1 MSQLAKK
8 TGFGRKFM
16 NFIGLGAAE
25 EPIEDEVYDEEEAPV
40 VNNRR
45 DNYSTGRST
54 GYTHNEPPRQEP
66 AADYGYDSSSYE
78 EDYREPVTQGT
89 TTYGSSSKII
99 NHPAV
104 AARHRTMIYQL
115 DSYEDSKDVIDDLLE
130 GHSVLINLEALDLPE
145 AQRIID
151 TLIGACY
158 AINATI
164 KKAAAQTY
172 LLAPETVEVAGTYAD
187 DARTSKIF
195 EDGHH

>member
-1 MSQLAKK
+1 MAKK
-8 TGFGRKFM
+8 KGMNFL
-16 NFIGLGAAE
+16 NFIGLGSSE
-25 EPIEDEVYDEEEAPV
+25 EPVAQEDMDYEEETPV
-40 VNNRR
+40 ANRR
-45 DNYSTGRST
+45 DSYSAGRS
-54 GYTHNEPPRQEP
+54 YQREPQQAES
-66 AADYGYDSSSYE
+66 DYGYDNGYE
-78 EDYREPVTQGT
+78 EDYREPAPQAT

-115 DSYEDSKDVIDDLLE
+115 SNYEDSKDVIDDLLE
-130 GHSVLINLEALDLPE
+130 GHSVLINLESLELEE

-187 DARTSKIF
+187 DGRSSTIF

>member
-8 TGFGRKFM
+8 KGMNFL
-16 NFIGLGAAE
+16 NFIGLGSSE
-25 EPIEDEVYDEEEAPV
+25 EPIEDEDMYYEEETPV
-40 VNNRR
+40 ANRR
-45 DNYSTGRST
+45 DSYSASR
-54 GYTHNEPPRQEP
+54 GYQRNEPTQ
-66 AADYGYDSSSYE
+66 ADNDYGYDAGYDD
-78 EDYREPVTQGT
+78 DYREPPTQAT

-104 AARHRTMIYQL
+104 GARHRTMIYQL
-115 DSYEDSKDVIDDLLE
+115 SNYEDSKDVIDDLLE
-130 GHSVLINLEALDLPE
+130 GHSVLINLESLALEE

-187 DARTSKIF
+187 DNRNNTIF
-195 EDGHH
+195 EDGRR

>member
-1 MSQLAKK
+1 MAKK
-8 TGFGRKFM
+8 KGMNFL
-16 NFIGLGAAE
+16 NFIGLGSSE
-25 EPIEDEVYDEEEAPV
+25 EPVEEDMYDEEEAPV

-45 DNYSTGRST
+45 DNYSNSRS
-54 GYTHNEPPRQEP
+54 YQRSEPPMQEQ
-66 AADYGYDSSSYE
+66 DYGYDSGYD
-78 EDYREPVTQGT
+78 DYRDPQPQGT

-187 DARTSKIF
+187 DNRTSKIF
-195 EDGHH
+195 EDGHR

>member
-1 MSQLAKK
+1 MNFL
-8 TGFGRKFM
+8 
-16 NFIGLGAAE
+16 NFIGLGASE
-25 EPIEDEVYDEEEAPV
+25 EPVGEDDMYNYNEEESPV
-40 VNNRR
+40 VNRR
-45 DNYSTGRST
+45 DSYSSSRS
-54 GYTHNEPPRQEP
+54 YQRSEPQQSEP
-66 AADYGYDSSSYE
+66 DYGYDNGYE
-78 EDYREPVTQGT
+78 DDYREPQPQAT

-99 NHPAV
+99 NHPSV

-115 DSYEDSKDVIDDLLE
+115 DNYEDSKDVIDDLLE

-187 DARTSKIF
+187 DNRTSKIF
-195 EDGHH
+195 DDGHR

>member
-1 MSQLAKK
+1 MAKK
-8 TGFGRKFM
+8 KGI
-16 NFIGLGAAE
+16 NFLNLIGLGPSE
-25 EPIEDEVYDEEEAPV
+25 EPVEEDMYDEEETPV
-40 VNNRR
+40 ANRR
-45 DNYSTGRST
+45 DTYTSRNYQQR
-54 GYTHNEPPRQEP
+54 NDPPQSES
-66 AADYGYDSSSYE
+66 DYSYGGDYD
-78 EDYREPVTQGT
+78 DYRDPQPQAT

-115 DSYEDSKDVIDDLLE
+115 DNYEDSKDVIDDLLE

-187 DARTSKIF
+187 DNRTGKIF
-195 EDGHH
+195 DDGHR

>member
-1 MSQLAKK
+1 MAKK
-8 TGFGRKFM
+8 KGMNFL
-16 NFIGLGAAE
+16 NFIGLGSSE
-25 EPIEDEVYDEEEAPV
+25 EPVAQEDMDYEEETPV
-40 VNNRR
+40 ANRR
-45 DNYSTGRST
+45 DSYSAGRS
-54 GYTHNEPPRQEP
+54 YQREPQQAEP
-66 AADYGYDSSSYE
+66 DYGYDNGYE
-78 EDYREPVTQGT
+78 EDYREPAPQAGFALHVHSGT
-89 TTYGSSSKII
+89 PSSKII

-115 DSYEDSKDVIDDLLE
+115 SNYEDSKDVIDDLLE
-130 GHSVLINLEALDLPE
+130 GHSVLINLESLELEE

-187 DARTSKIF
+187 DGRSSTIF

>member
-1 MSQLAKK
+1 MAKK
-8 TGFGRKFM
+8 KGMNFL
-16 NFIGLGAAE
+16 NFIGLGSSE
-25 EPIEDEVYDEEEAPV
+25 EPVEEDMYDEEEAPV

-45 DNYSTGRST
+45 DNYSNSRS
-54 GYTHNEPPRQEP
+54 YQRSEPPMQEQ
-66 AADYGYDSSSYE
+66 DYGYDSGYDD
-78 EDYREPVTQGT
+78 DYRDPQPQGT

-99 NHPAV
+99 NHPAAYENALASKNSIENSV
-104 AARHRTMIYQL
+104 NQSL

-187 DARTSKIF
+187 DSRTSKIF
-195 EDGHH
+195 EDGHR

>member
-1 MSQLAKK
+1 MAKK
-8 TGFGRKFM
+8 KGMNFL
-16 NFIGLGAAE
+16 NFIGLGSSE
-25 EPIEDEVYDEEEAPV
+25 EPVEEDMYDEEEAPV

-45 DNYSTGRST
+45 DNYSNSRS
-54 GYTHNEPPRQEP
+54 YQRSEPPMQEQ
-66 AADYGYDSSSYE
+66 DYGYDSGYDD
-78 EDYREPVTQGT
+78 DYRDPQPQGT

-172 LLAPETVEVAGTYAD
+172 LLATETVEVAGTYAD
-187 DARTSKIF
+187 DSRTSKIF
-195 EDGHH
+195 EDGHR

>member
-1 MSQLAKK
+1 MAKK
-8 TGFGRKFM
+8 KGMNFL
-16 NFIGLGAAE
+16 NFIGLGSSE
-25 EPIEDEVYDEEEAPV
+25 EPVAQEDMDYEEETPV
-40 VNNRR
+40 SNRR
-45 DNYSTGRST
+45 DSYSAGRS
-54 GYTHNEPPRQEP
+54 YQREPQQAEP
-66 AADYGYDSSSYE
+66 DYGYDNGYE
-78 EDYREPVTQGT
+78 EDYREPAPQAT

-115 DSYEDSKDVIDDLLE
+115 SNYEDSKDVIDDLLE
-130 GHSVLINLEALDLPE
+130 GHSVLINLESLELEE

-187 DARTSKIF
+187 DGRSSTIF